1 VTAAKTPAKKAAAKK
16 APVKAAAKKTP
27 AKATKKAAETKAPA
41 VHVTKTRATKKAAP
55 KTAPETMEAAEPI
68 QAPSPEPQPTQFT
81 LPAGKEGGF
90 LRDPILGILSDVLD
104 DMESVRI
111 ANMNR
116 VRILTRTEAD
126 ADGEERG
133 HGLSLDNPEVAKLQA
148 TVDVLIAGEKDAILN
163 VQRAVRKHPLAHLQ
177 QSARGLGEKQYGRAL
192 ATIGDPYWNDLHE
205 RPRTV
210 SELWAYCGFDVR
222 NGAAPKR
229 TRGQQ
234 SNWSENA
241 RKRIW
246 VISEALM
253 KGGRKA
259 EGDSR
264 GEQDP
269 QQDRF
274 RIIYDNA
281 KVKYADAVHTVECVR
296 CGPSGKPAQVGS
308 PISDAHR
315 HARALRAV
323 SKELLKEM
331 WRAAKAEYEKE

>member
-1 VTAAKTPAKKAAAKK
+1 MTAAKTPAKKTATKKVAAKK
-16 APVKAAAKKTP
+16 APAKAVKKTAAA
-27 AKATKKAAETKAPA
+27 KAPA
-41 VHVTKTRATKKAAP
+41 VHTTKARTATKKAAP
-55 KTAPETMEAAEPI
+55 ATTPEAAPKEPS
-68 QAPSPEPQPTQFT
+68 SPEHQLDQFK
-81 LPAGKEGGF
+81 LPKGKEGGF
-90 LRDPILGILSDVLD
+90 LRDPILGVLSDVLD
-104 DMESVRI
+104 DMEGVRI

-116 VRILTRTEAD
+116 VRILIRNEPD

-133 HGLSLDNPEVAKLQA
+133 HGLSLDHPAVAKLQA
-148 TVDVLIAGEKDAILN
+148 TVDVLMAGEKDAIAN
-163 VQRAVRKHPLAHLQ
+163 VQRAVRTHPLAHLQ
-177 QSARGLGEKQYGRAL
+177 VGARGLGEKQFGRAL

-259 EGDSR
+259 EDDSR

-269 QQDRF
+269 QLDRF
-274 RIIYDNA
+274 RIVYDEA
-281 KVKYADAVHTVECVR
+281 KLKYAESVHMVECVR
-296 CGPSGKPAQVGS
+296 CGPAGKPAQIGS

-315 HARALRAV
+315 HARALRLV
-323 SKELLKEM
+323 SKALLKEM
-331 WRAAKAEYEKE
+331 WLAAKAEYEKE